1 MAKPSN
7 DPKIPGYRI
16 LRELGRGGMA
26 NVYLAEQE
34 SIEREVAL
42 KVMLPAL
49 AAGDSSFSARFL
61 REAKIVARLAH
72 PHITAVY
79 DVGVAGPYHYFSMEY
94 VTGGDLKS
102 RIREG
107 MMPKLAFTIARQI
120 AAALAFAHAKGY
132 VHRDVKPENVLFRQ
146 DGTALL
152 SDFGIAKSTDA
163 AIQMTATGVV
173 IGTPHY
179 MSPEQ
184 AQGQELDQRSD
195 LYSLGIML
203 YEMLTGELPYTGNS
217 ALSIGIKHLKEPI
230 PHLAPPTH
238 VYQPLIDK
246 LLAKSSAD
254 RYQNGEEVIAAIDA
268 MTANTQTLHTTPTVT
283 TGSGTAATIITK
295 PNATRAPTPASSM
308 LKTKKRRLLPVA
320 AVLGVLLLTGG
331 VAFLMLRETH
341 APAPAGGTTTAPT
354 PPATPERATQNI
366 GRIATLLT
374 AADTAALAG
383 RYLEPRD
390 NNSVSGYRMVLEIEP
405 GNARAARGLQEIAG
419 HFLAQAERAIE
430 KKDYDRADGLLK
442 NAEQAD
448 PNHPLLFS
456 RRLTLGEM
464 RQKQMPKSE
473 GASKPAAAKP
483 APAPA
488 ITAKTEPPKVAI
500 ENAYQA
506 RQREARE
513 HEQRLGGLYARLQEL
528 IAPGNLSATRL
539 GLARELLA
547 EATKLAPND
556 TRANSAAGQ
565 IADGYLR
572 LATTQVEKKEY
583 KEAEGLVRRGLE
595 LKPDHRLLLSLE
607 KDVAGKQKP
616 KRQSFGTF

>member
-1 MAKPSN
+1 MTKPSN

-94 VTGGDLKS
+94 VTGGDLKA

-230 PHLAPPTH
+230 PHLAPPAH

-246 LLAKSSAD
+246 LLAKSAAD
-254 RYQNGEEVIAAIDA
+254 RFQNGEEVIAAIDA
-268 MTANTQTLHTTPTVT
+268 MSTNAQTLHTTPTVI

-295 PNATRAPTPASSM
+295 PNATRAPTPAGTAPE
-308 LKTKKRRLLPVA
+308 TKKRSLLPVTA
-320 AVLGVLLLTGG
+320 ILGALLLTGG
-331 VAFLMLRETH
+331 VAFLMLRET
-341 APAPAGGTTTAPT
+341 PAPAGGTTTAPA
-354 PPATPERATQNI
+354 PPATPEQATQNI
-366 GRIATLLT
+366 ERIATLLT

-390 NNSVSGYRMVLEIEP
+390 NNAVSGYRMVLEIEP

-448 PNHPLLFS
+448 PSHPLLFS
-456 RRLTLGEM
+456 RRLTLSEM
-464 RQKQMPKSE
+464 RQKQSPKSE
-473 GASKPAAAKP
+473 AASKPAAKP
-483 APAPA
+483 APTPTV
-488 ITAKTEPPKVAI
+488 TAKTEPPRAAV
-500 ENAYQA
+500 ENAEQA

-513 HEQRLGGLYARLQEL
+513 HEQRLSGLYTRLQEL

-547 EATKLAPND
+547 EATKLAPSD
-556 TRANSAAGQ
+556 ARANSAAGQ

-607 KDVAGKQKP
+607 KDVAEKQKP